1 MSFDH
6 ASLFRA
12 GLPPAAARFTGFPE
26 FNFVGGH
33 NDAGSTPV
41 EGLRAA
47 ADRVIARDGPK
58 LATYGL
64 DGGPLGHRP
73 LRDFIAAMLARRAG
87 MTVDPDE
94 VLVTSGSLQAL
105 DLVNA
110 LYTAPGDTVI
120 VEEATY
126 AGTLSRFQRSSV
138 NYIGVP
144 TDQDGMRTKALGAVL
159 DRLAGEGVR
168 PKFIYT
174 IPTVQNPIGGVMI
187 EERRREMLRLAALHD
202 TIVFEDD
209 CYADLLWDG
218 TRPPA
223 IHALD
228 TDGRVIYCG
237 SFSKTIAP
245 ALRVGYLIAPWAV
258 MSRLLPL
265 KTDAGSGALE
275 QMVLAE
281 YAPSAFDAHVSALNA
296 ALKVKAE
303 ATVAALEEQ
312 FGAAAEFARPRG
324 GIFLWVALPEAVDT
338 TRLAQVAVAEGVAI
352 NPGAE
357 WSADPADGRR
367 RLRICFA
374 HPSVETIHAGIRKLA
389 DICHREFG
397 VPVRGGNVVR

>member
-1 MSFDH
+1 
-6 ASLFRA
+6 LR
-12 GLPPAAARFTGFPE
+12 E
-26 FNFVGGH
+26 FIS
-33 NDAGSTPV
+33 A
-41 EGLRAA
+41 
-47 ADRVIARDGPK
+47 K
-58 LATYGL
+58 LK
-64 DGGPLGHRP
+64 
-73 LRDFIAAMLARRAG
+73 RRAG

-120 VEEATY
+120 VEAATY
-126 AGTLSRFQRSSV
+126 AGTLSRFQRMGV
-138 NYIGVP
+138 KYIGAPV
-144 TDQDGMRTKALGAVL
+144 DGDGMDMGALATIL
-159 DRLAGEGVR
+159 DDLRANGVR

-174 IPTVQNPIGGVMI
+174 IPTVQNPTGSVMM
-187 EERRREMLRLAALHD
+187 EDRRRELLALAAAHG
-202 TIVFEDD
+202 TIIFEDD
-209 CYADLLWDG
+209 CYADLLWQG

-228 TDGRVIYCG
+228 TDDRVIYCG
-237 SFSKTIAP
+237 SFSKSVAP
-245 ALRVGYLIAPWAV
+245 ALRVGYLVAPWAV

-281 YAPSAFDAHVSALNA
+281 YAPSAFDDHVTALNA

-324 GIFLWVALPEAVDT
+324 GIFLWVTLPETVDT
-338 TRLAQVAVAEGVAI
+338 TRLAQVALAEGVAI
-352 NPGAE
+352 NPGAA
-357 WSADPADGRR
+357 WSADPAHGRR

-374 HPSVETIHAGIRKLA
+374 HPPVETLHAGIKKLA

-397 VPVRGGNVVR
+397 VPMRGGNVVR